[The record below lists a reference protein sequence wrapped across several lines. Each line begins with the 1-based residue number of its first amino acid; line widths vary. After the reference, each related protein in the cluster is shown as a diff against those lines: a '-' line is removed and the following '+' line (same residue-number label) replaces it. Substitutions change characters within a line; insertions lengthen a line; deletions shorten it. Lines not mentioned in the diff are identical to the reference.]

1 MLKKVK
7 QWVASKMATFSLALS
22 NVEKNAL
29 GQNADLLS
37 SDVNQVRRNTQGQ
50 LADSLVHGE
59 ITQEVMELRWR
70 TYKILRET
78 EGVTAEIVG
87 YDDDGMPITK
97 VRKVDKNKGLRK
109 VKLDPSDNYP
119 LEMVLDNSEI
129 SLGGNQAM
137 DNNNI
142 SLFDEVVDNYN
153 DDGELVSVTHGKI
166 DGVEY
171 FATNKSERPLKIDRN
186 QIPKFWIEGF
196 TKKLNIRKIDD
207 DKRLLE
213 FYVSKYPDEY
223 NRTSRLFLSDLKKAI
238 LEPEKSTIL
247 EFQKVSFVTYKT
259 MGADDFLM
267 YEYDILSYDKIVE
280 FNGFYIVKFIGKVTV
295 DGKDILDE
303 HRMSELDKKYE
314 QKAKKW

>member
-1 MLKKVK
+1 MLKKAK
-7 QWVASKMATFSLALS
+7 QWVTSKIATFSLALG

-29 GQNADLLS
+29 GQNANLLS

-59 ITQEVMELRWR
+59 ITSEVMELRWR

-78 EGVTAEIVG
+78 EGITAEIVG
-87 YDDDGMPITK
+87 YDNDDMPITK

-109 VKLDPSDNYP
+109 VKLDPSDDYP

-142 SLFDEVVDNYN
+142 SLFDEVVNNYN

-166 DGVEY
+166 DSVEY
-171 FATNKSERPLKIDRN
+171 FATNKPERPLKIDRN

-207 DKRLLE
+207 NKRLLE

-223 NRTSRLFLSDLKKAI
+223 NRTSRLFLNDLKKAI

-280 FNGFYIVKFIGKVTV
+280 LNGVYIVKFIGKVTV

-303 HRMSELDKKYE
+303 YRMSELDKKYE
-314 QKAKKW
+314 QKVKK